1 MQPVKR
7 RRKAMEI
14 LWENR
19 SMLSLGILSQTMMF
33 VIINLA
39 YGKRERP
46 WVFALTNALHFILV
60 NVVFDLFMKQKY
72 GQELWFLFFFP
83 IIGNV
88 LAYAVVAIQAV
99 NWREN
104 FIKLLL
110 AFMLAD
116 VLCSMTSYFVYL
128 FTKRPAQ
135 ILFFG
140 LLFLLLFCLLFSDFL
155 KGYRKVKLYHPWL
168 VGGIILYTTLQGT
181 FSRLLYVL
189 QDENIISD
197 ALFFIGVCNTIF
209 AAVFLLIEYTSYY
222 LILRR
227 KYQMLLR
234 NKDQMEDYYRQVA
247 RHIREIDETRLLL
260 EQGAKLLTGGAAGKV
275 ETTETAGESNLP
287 SEELRAHLHR
297 LTEQYEAL
305 GEVFFCSDFA
315 VDSVLRDFVRTCRRQ
330 GIRTDILFHEYHR
343 EKVSAGDAAA
353 ILSRMLDY
361 GIKTAEDCRKD
372 TRISVHGATVKN
384 QLLFSMTVSLIPKE
398 KDPEE
403 TQMKNPEGNKAEDQK
418 KDQTENQEKGM
429 ENEKKKE
436 KKISDGKKTTKTAE
450 KTLRKI
456 PVRKRSFFPW
466 IRKYNGIIHVQRE
479 EKRVQMVVGLE
490 NGIYD

>member
-1 MQPVKR
+1 MVEKLVEVQG
-7 RRKAMEI
+7 
-14 LWENR
+14 
-19 SMLSLGILSQTMMF
+19 MLSMGFTTKLMISVLLSIIYGRAKRKWIVFLANIIHFVIYNIIVLGILNDIYS
-33 VIINLA
+33 
-39 YGKRERP
+39 
-46 WVFALTNALHFILV
+46 
-60 NVVFDLFMKQKY
+60 
-72 GQELWFLFFFP
+72 QELWFRFIVATTGTGIALTIAVILSLCWKIQFF
-83 IIGNV
+83 
-88 LAYAVVAIQAV
+88 
-99 NWREN
+99 
-104 FIKLLL
+104 KLLTTYICLDAVSAMSVYIAGYLNPNPVFIFGFGMSIL
-110 AFMLAD
+110 AIIIYFGTPTLKKIRHIQFLGSWILGGFLLTILVNSWLSNILYVWTDKLLVSD
-116 VLCSMTSYFVYL
+116 VM
-128 FTKRPAQ
+128 
-135 ILFFG
+135 IFFG
-140 LLFLLLFCLLFSDFL
+140 LGQMCISLIFIFLECLV
-155 KGYRKVKLYHPWL
+155 YY
-168 VGGIILYTTLQGT
+168 
-181 FSRLLYVL
+181 
-189 QDENIISD
+189 IISKHKQ
-197 ALFFIGVCNTIF
+197 
-209 AAVFLLIEYTSYY
+209 S
-222 LILRR
+222 
-227 KYQMLLR
+227 MLLR

-275 ETTETAGESNLP
+275 ETTETAETAGESNLP

-403 TQMKNPEGNKAEDQK
+403 TQMKNPEGNKAEDHK

-479 EKRVQMVVGLE
+479 EKRVQMDVGLE